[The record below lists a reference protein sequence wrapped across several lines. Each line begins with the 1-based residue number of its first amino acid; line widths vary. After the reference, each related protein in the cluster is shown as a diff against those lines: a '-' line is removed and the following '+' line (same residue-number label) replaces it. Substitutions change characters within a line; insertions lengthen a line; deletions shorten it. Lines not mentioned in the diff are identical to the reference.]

1 MTMLPNVEALLWG
14 IGVGCVCLSV
24 AAYCFGYVRGFH
36 AGLDDHTGWQ
46 DEALWWRRNATGIE
60 KREGSD
66 APD

>member
-1 MTMLPNVEALLWG
+1 MTMGDAILLLLAA
-14 IGVGCVCLSV
+14 CLFG
-24 AAYCFGYVRGFH
+24 FGYYLGRSRGYS
-36 AGLDDHTGWQ
+36 AAEEAKDGWQ